1 MICVYSINF
10 NRIGYNTMLTIK
22 SNLFRLSDS
31 DQIYFRLKQLELHYG
46 TYNFTDIFSNWN
58 DDLPDFKQIQTHK
71 TNLFNTYGKIEV
83 LQVYADKYMKR
94 VA

>member
-1 MICVYSINF
+1 
-10 NRIGYNTMLTIK
+10 MLTLK
-22 SNLFRLSDS
+22 TNLFRLSDS

-46 TYNFTDIFSNWN
+46 KYNFTDIFSNWN
-58 DDLPDFKQIQTHK
+58 DSPDFTTIQNHK
-71 TNLFNTYGKIEV
+71 DNLFNTYGKIEV